1 LSIRQYLNKNPL
13 VAAGFT
19 VVAIV
24 FVILMLFY
32 QMRSD
37 SSVVASRPLPR
48 MFYTVDDGKTYFPE
62 TIDKVPPFTT
72 SDNKTAYRA
81 WVVKCKS
88 GEPFVA
94 YVEKYGDGEKK
105 RLDGLFGDPN
115 KRAVAI
121 EAVMSPQVPTTLIK
135 KPGTGDSGWLTPRD
149 GAKYDAVFQP
159 TCPEGGV
166 PTPFFPQR

>member
-1 LSIRQYLNKNPL
+1 LSVRQYLNKNPL

-19 VVAIV
+19 GVAIV
-24 FVILMLFY
+24 FVILMLFF
-32 QMRSD
+32 QLRSD
-37 SSVVASRPLPR
+37 SNVAASRPLPR

-62 TIDKVPPFTT
+62 TIDKVPPFST

-94 YVEKYGDGEKK
+94 YVEKYGEGEKK
-105 RLDGLFGDPN
+105 RLDGLFGDPA

-121 EAVMSPQVPTTLIK
+121 EAVMSPQVPLTQIK
-135 KPGTGDSGWLTPRD
+135 KPGTDDSGWLSPRD
-149 GAKYDAVFQP
+149 GAKYDAVFQV
-159 TCPEGGV
+159 TCPEGGAARPV
-166 PTPFFPQR
+166 FPQR